1 LDHWLI
7 IKYVLKINIYQEDN
21 LWLFNNYNLV
31 IAIYSKS
38 KGKSKRVYTLFDI
51 TIKINKKYTI
61 LKDKIIL

>member
-1 LDHWLI
+1 MI

-38 KGKSKRVYTLFDI
+38 KSKRVYTLFDI
-51 TIKINKKYTI
+51 KIKINKKYTI
-61 LKDKIIL
+61 LKDKIIS